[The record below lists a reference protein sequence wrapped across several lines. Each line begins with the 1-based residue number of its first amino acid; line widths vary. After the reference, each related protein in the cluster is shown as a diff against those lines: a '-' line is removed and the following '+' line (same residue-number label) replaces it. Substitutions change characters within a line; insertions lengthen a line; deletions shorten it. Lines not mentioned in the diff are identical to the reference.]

1 MIKTKRILKYILL
14 LLILFILLI
23 SGVYAYKNYY
33 SSSNSQYDPKQKI
46 SFVSVGD
53 SLTQGVGDNT
63 NSGGYVNRIK
73 DKFVNDKNAKL
84 NVYNYGIAGQRTDQI
99 DKRIINNTNGLLTHI
114 KHSNAV
120 ILTSGGNDLL
130 QALQK
135 NALINDKD
143 EFNKNMTVNLVNY
156 KDNLSSLIKHI
167 RNINKK
173 IPIYIFSI
181 YNPVYVYFPKVHA
194 IENYVSKY
202 NDIIDNESSNQKWI
216 HFVNINS
223 LSYGQYR
230 TERQKNKLLESSDDS
245 FNPLSLDDLYSNEKE
260 LNEYLSSKD
269 HFHPNSKGY
278 DFMTN
283 KLFKIMEKY
292 NDWY

>member
-23 SGVYAYKNYY
+23 SGVYAYKNYC
-33 SSSNSQYDPKQKI
+33 SSSDSQYNSRQKI

-63 NSGGYVNRIK
+63 NRAGYVNRIK

-99 DKRIINNTNGLLTHI
+99 DKRIINNTSGLLTHI

-135 NALINDKD
+135 NALVNDKD
-143 EFNKNMTVNLVNY
+143 EFNKNMNINLANY
-156 KDNLSSLIKHI
+156 KNNLNSLIKHI
-167 RNINKK
+167 RNVNKK

-202 NDIIDNESSNQKWI
+202 NDIIDNESSNQKRI

-230 TERQKNKLLESSDDS
+230 TAEQKNKLLKFSDDS